1 MVQEK
6 KHSERKIM
14 IIVWKWRDLPHI
26 NEKLWK
32 QEHFQAYIDNIT
44 DGKDHIYKE
53 YPVQHSDLCPDATVV
68 ATAIYNVNE
77 NTNRLLDSLI
87 EAYAQGN
94 NEVMLFLHRSND
106 FEALDVDRLLERFK
120 GRLSKC
126 FLFADGRDYIYYK
139 TQKSGILDDI
149 GSFYIQRD
157 PKTEEKITTFDDG
170 KVLQPYFDRV
180 WQYYNNEFETKV
192 FQFKEEL
199 FDQWL
204 PFLLPGQPEQISRES
219 LLNALRGGTERAI
232 FFRVKSFL
240 GRYEAELHNL
250 DAAADFDQITA
261 IKKEKDALKDRE
273 KADRISYD
281 FDDCITNL
289 IFQKNLGNK
298 FVSDAYEDAKSSLE
312 YVLFTPSI
320 ETVTKQNLREIADK
334 LNYLVKI
341 IPGELD

>member
-1 MVQEK
+1 
-6 KHSERKIM
+6 M

-32 QEHFQAYIDNIT
+32 QEPFQSYIDNIV

-53 YPVQHSDLCPDATVV
+53 YPVQYSDLCPDAVVV
-68 ATAIYNVNE
+68 ATAIYKVEENE
-77 NTNRLLDSLI
+77 DIDRLLDSLI
-87 EAYAQGN
+87 DGYAQGS
-94 NEVMLFLHRSND
+94 NEVMLLLHRSNNY
-106 FEALDVDRLLERFK
+106 EAKDVDRLLDRFK

-149 GSFYIQRD
+149 GSFQIQRD
-157 PKTEEKITTFDDG
+157 PKTEEKVSTFADG

-204 PFLLPGQPEQISRES
+204 PFLLPGKPEHISRES
-219 LLNALRGGTERAI
+219 LLNALREGNERVI
-232 FFRVKSFL
+232 LSRIKSFL
-240 GRYEAELHNL
+240 GRYETELQGL
-250 DAAADFDQITA
+250 DAALDFDQITA
-261 IKKEKDALKDRE
+261 VKKEKDTLKDRE
-273 KADRISYD
+273 KTDRISYD

-289 IFQKNLGNK
+289 IFQKNLGND
-298 FVSDAYEDAKSSLE
+298 FVSDAYEDAKRSLE
-312 YVLFTPSI
+312 HALFAPGINMIT
-320 ETVTKQNLREIADK
+320 QQDLREIADK